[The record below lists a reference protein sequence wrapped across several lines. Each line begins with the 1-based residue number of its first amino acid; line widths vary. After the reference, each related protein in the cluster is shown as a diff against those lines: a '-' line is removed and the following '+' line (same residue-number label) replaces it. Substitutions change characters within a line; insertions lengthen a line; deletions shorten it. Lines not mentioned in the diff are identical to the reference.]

1 MRTVVP
7 EMVAALIG
15 AENLTVELATVEKPS
30 SALIVVAFGRKG
42 VTGPLIV
49 PSVEPLK

>member
-1 MRTVVP
+1 MMTVAG
-7 EMVAALIG
+7 EIVAALIG
-15 AENLTVELATVEKPS
+15 VENRTVELATVEKPS
-30 SALIVVAFGRKG
+30 SALIVAAFGRKG